1 MKWLKKVAATPL
13 TSIAKV
19 IDSLGENT
27 NDRANAPSIH
37 AVREAVKQNWLSI
50 YPIGSIYMSVNN
62 VDPSTIFGGTWQQI
76 KDKFL
81 LASGDTFTSGETGG
95 EISHTLSVSEMPAHT
110 HTVVGNAFSIGSNRI
125 ALNDETIIVTEGT
138 GGATIGVSRITGGTT
153 GLDVEGTAQSSGS
166 GVAHNNMPPYLAV
179 NVWVRTA

>member
-19 IDSLGENT
+19 IDSLDPIT
-27 NDRANAPSIH
+27 NDRANAPSIR
-37 AVREAVKQNWLSI
+37 AVREAVSQNWLSF

-81 LASGDTFTSGETGG
+81 LASGDVFTNGETGG
-95 EISHTLSVSEMPAHT
+95 EIRHTLSASEMPAHT
-110 HTVVGNAFSIGSNRI
+110 HTVVGRAFANGSNRI
-125 ALNDETIIVTEGT
+125 ALDDETISVREGT
-138 GGATIGVSRITGGTT
+138 TVSTIGVSRITGGTT
-153 GLDVEGTAQSSGS
+153 DLDVEGTAQSVGS
-166 GVAHNNMPPYLAV
+166 GVPHNNMPPYLAV

>member
-13 TSIAKV
+13 TSIARV
-19 IDSLGENT
+19 VDSLQVQT
-27 NDRANAPSIH
+27 NDKTNAPSIH
-37 AVREAVKQNWLSI
+37 AVNEAIKSNWFSI
-50 YPIGSIYMSVNN
+50 YPIGSIYMSLNN

-81 LASGDTFTSGETGG
+81 LASGDVFTNGETGG

-110 HTVVGNAFSIGSNRI
+110 HNVVGNAFPIGSSRI
-125 ALNDETIIVTEGT
+125 ALNDESIIVTEGT
-138 GGATIGVSRITGGTT
+138 GGSTIGVSRITGGTT
-153 GLDVEGTAQSSGS
+153 GLDVEGTAQSAGS

>member
-19 IDSLGENT
+19 IDSLDAST
-27 NDRANAPSIH
+27 NDRANAPSIR
-37 AVREAVKQNWLSI
+37 AVREAVAQNWLSV

-81 LASGDTFTSGETGG
+81 LASGDAFANGETGG
-95 EISHTLSVSEMPAHT
+95 EISHTLSASEMPAHT
-110 HTVVGNAFSIGSNRI
+110 HTVVGSASPIGSSRI
-125 ALNDETIIVTEGT
+125 ALNDESIIVTEGT
-138 GGATIGVSRITGGTT
+138 GGTTIGVSRITGGTT
-153 GLDVEGTAQSSGS
+153 DLEVEGTAQSAGS